1 MSLYNM
7 MFGVNHMA
15 PILLKTIGLDAN
27 DVPRFRDAFLQNDHI
42 VIHTRTGG
50 GNRDFYESLET
61 CQENYPE
68 DFTGEDYPD
77 GPWNSD
83 LTCNQYYSHD
93 EDDDFDSTYA
103 NFYFNFPPEYESDLK
118 ALSESNST
126 YTPSEKW
133 QMLFETF
140 DKS

>member
-1 MSLYNM
+1 M
-7 MFGVNHMA
+7 MFGVNSMA
-15 PILLKTIGLDAN
+15 PVLLKIIGLDAN
-27 DVPRFRDAFLQNDHI
+27 DVPRFRDAFIQGEYI
-42 VIHTRTGG
+42 VVHTRSGG

-61 CQENYPE
+61 CRENYPE
-68 DFTGEDYPD
+68 YFTGEDYPD
-77 GPWNSD
+77 GPWNYN

-103 NFYFNFPPEYESDLK
+103 NFYFDFPSEYADDLK
-118 ALSESNST
+118 ALSESNPT
-126 YTPSEKW
+126 YTPSDKW